1 MSQKIL
7 LSVIIPAYNVEDTIA
22 RCVDSVLRQDVAGM
36 ELIIVDD
43 GSTDATPSICDAYT
57 ANPAVTVVHTVNGG
71 LSVARNNGIERARGE
86 LITFVDSDDYLA
98 DNTYGRLVDIATAH
112 PDYDIIEFPVVKEDG
127 TTELFRTALTDTVYT
142 DMAQYWTDGR
152 AYAHSYAC
160 NKVYRRRLFDKV
172 RFPRGRKFEDAATL
186 PLLLRHARA
195 VRTVTKGLY
204 HYTFNRNGITARA
217 DAKALRQL
225 LDAHRPLIDDSRL
238 RAYDGFADYYYN
250 VLNIQISLYTVS
262 GDDADI
268 VLPTLPYRQNTKLRL
283 LHILGMRNLCRLFRL
298 VYHLTGRQ

>member
-36 ELIIVDD
+36 EVIIVDD

-160 NKVYRRRLFDKV
+160 NKVYRRRLFDEV

-195 VRTVTKGLY
+195 VRTVTTGLY
-204 HYTFNRNGITARA
+204 HYTFQPQRNNGARRRQGP
-217 DAKALRQL
+217 KAAPRCPPA
-225 LDAHRPLIDDSRL
+225 AHRRQQTEDL
-238 RAYDGFADYYYN
+238 R
-250 VLNIQISLYTVS
+250 
-262 GDDADI
+262 
-268 VLPTLPYRQNTKLRL
+268 R
-283 LHILGMRNLCRLFRL
+283 LCRLL
-298 VYHLTGRQ
+298 L